1 MESKAIVRGGKM
13 TDEEIKLAL
22 SGAHSERMAQP
33 NDDFEAEAR
42 RKLKIEV
49 MYLYRLYS
57 DEQLENVEK
66 RCAAAETYQHLISIL
81 FDDFGLRERAVR
93 VFAAMIADYEKRGIL
108 NEISRKDNPF
118 YSDCMAKNS
127 SDLISLAFY
136 DYLKTEFGFPYEC
149 RRKLPAYY
157 CEDGKIMA
165 GRLDFSTGNVFEV
178 MMARALFAD
187 KRPKYARVIE
197 LVFFAQSEDIDIDA
211 EIPVPQEFSDAESDL
226 RDVAFLTEAFGLRA
240 AESRMLQYSYNR
252 SLMRDFDDYLD
263 YLLNSDAKYDSDVND
278 VFGFNPPGRADCD
291 LSAILGFDGKEIA
304 ECFGEKSKLLRYGLM
319 DSDGEINEDI
329 RNAISCG
336 DPSLIFRDVIEKDDL
351 ANAYPVSTFQVDARI
366 TNLAKRLLKSSLPV
380 NIMIY
385 GPAGTG
391 KTEYARALAKECGL
405 ECFFFRNE
413 SELMEDSG
421 KHPLLRLDAF
431 VGMDDPNRVLV
442 VDEAES
448 ILSCADGGFYGIS
461 EFCLKKGSVNRMIDG
476 CKAKVIWILNDVETV
491 DKTALRRMTYS
502 ISMPRFSPEYIRRL
516 ICARLE
522 EENLPPHVLRRVA
535 QLAEKYKVSLATLD
549 NILKALKCSG
559 CM

>member
-1 MESKAIVRGGKM
+1 MNTKNRPRRIGGAFALISYIILILCGCGMEDISIPGISESREPAAVEKLDLPEEEPVSAPAPKPVMQDVTEEVMKEVETPAEETVSEDVTEYEPVTIIFAGDMNFDRRYANMNALAGRGG
-13 TDEEIKLAL
+13 EI
-22 SGAHSERMAQP
+22 
-33 NDDFEAEAR
+33 
-42 RKLKIEV
+42 
-49 MYLYRLYS
+49 
-57 DEQLENVEK
+57 
-66 RCAAAETYQHLISIL
+66 
-81 FDDFGLRERAVR
+81 
-93 VFAAMIADYEKRGIL
+93 
-108 NEISRKDNPF
+108 
-118 YSDCMAKNS
+118 
-127 SDLISLAFY
+127 
-136 DYLKTEFGFPYEC
+136 
-149 RRKLPAYY
+149 
-157 CEDGKIMA
+157 
-165 GRLDFSTGNVFEV
+165 
-178 MMARALFAD
+178 
-187 KRPKYARVIE
+187 
-197 LVFFAQSEDIDIDA
+197 
-211 EIPVPQEFSDAESDL
+211 
-226 RDVAFLTEAFGLRA
+226 TEA
-240 AESRMLQYSYNR
+240 
-252 SLMRDFDDYLD
+252 LD
-263 YLLNSDAKYDSDVND
+263 
-278 VFGFNPPGRADCD
+278 
-291 LSAILGFDGKEIA
+291 
-304 ECFGEKSKLLRYGLM
+304 
-319 DSDGEINEDI
+319 EDI

-380 NIMIY
+380 NIMIH

-448 ILSCADGGFYGIS
+448 ILSCADGGFYDIS
-461 EFCLKKGSVNRMIDG
+461 ESCLKKGSVNRMIDG

-516 ICARLE
+516 VCARLE
-522 EENLPPHVLRRVA
+522 EENLPPHVSRRVA